1 MKPAWKISANGKDI
15 TDKIKD
21 RLLSLTVKD
30 EAGSK
35 SDTVDLEIDDRDHL
49 VPLPPLDSKL
59 TVSIGWGDQ
68 LEYMGT
74 YVVDEISIKGNA
86 KAVTVRGKASE
97 IAPKY
102 KDPITRSYNKKK
114 ISEIV
119 SEVAGRHGLGA
130 AVHPKFANRKIDH
143 IDQSEESDSH
153 FMTRLAKQHGA
164 VAKVADGKL
173 IFTDLGSSTTA
184 SGSPIPAVPIKATET
199 TDWRATVSGRGEFK
213 QVTTKWHDQPSG
225 REQWIIVGTGA
236 AKGSEYKD
244 RRLYRTKEEARQAAK
259 AKMKEL
265 TSGKINFDATLAI
278 GNPYV
283 FAEGSIKLRGFRD
296 PIEGSTLTIKSV
308 VHKVAGD
315 GFTTQITAGN
325 IPDEGSELEASM

>member
-1 MKPAWKISANGKDI
+1 MKPSWSITANGQDI
-15 TDKIKD
+15 TDKIAD
-21 RLLSLTVKD
+21 RLLSITVKD

-35 SDTVDLEIDDRDHL
+35 SDTVDIEIDDRDHL
-49 VPLPPLDSKL
+49 VPLPSLESEIK
-59 TVSIGWGDQ
+59 VSLGWEERI
-68 LEYMGT
+68 EYMGT

-86 KAVTVRGKASE
+86 KAVTIRGKASE

-102 KDPITRSYNKKK
+102 KEPITRSYNKKR
-114 ISEIV
+114 IAEIV
-119 SEVAGRHGLGA
+119 GEVASRHGLA
-130 AVHPKFANRKIDH
+130 PVVHPKFAQRLIDH

-184 SGSPIPAVPIKATET
+184 SGAPIPPVPIKATET
-199 TDWRATVSGRGEFK
+199 KDWRATVSGRGEYK

-225 REQWIIVGTGA
+225 REQWVIVGTGGEGA
-236 AKGSEYKD
+236 EYKD

-265 TSGKINFDATLAI
+265 TSGKISLDMTLAI
-278 GNPYV
+278 GNPLI
-283 FAEGSIKLRGFRD
+283 FAEGSIILEGFRD
-296 PIEGSTLTIKSV
+296 PIEGMTLTIKSV
-308 VHKVAGD
+308 VHKIAGD
-315 GFTTQITAGN
+315 GFTTQVTAGN
-325 IPDEGSELEASM
+325 IPDEGTEQASSM